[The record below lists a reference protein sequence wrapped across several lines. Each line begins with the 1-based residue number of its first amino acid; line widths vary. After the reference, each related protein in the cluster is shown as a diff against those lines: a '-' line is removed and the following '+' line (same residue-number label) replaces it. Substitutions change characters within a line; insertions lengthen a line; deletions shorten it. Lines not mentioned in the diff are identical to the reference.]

1 MELLTLLNSALLL
14 VIVVKLLMSDNTVP
28 TSVKSIGK
36 KREVIIDSCGL
47 IDGRIVD
54 LARAGFTPER
64 LVIPGA
70 VIDELQY
77 LADHGDSQKRER
89 ARYGLDVA
97 KQLQELVGA
106 TIFKDDASDRSLPVD
121 SQLVTLA
128 KKRGAQLYTTDFNL
142 NKVASLENVIVLNIN
157 ELAQY
162 LRPPILPG
170 ETAQLKIVEH
180 GQEKSQGVGYLEDG
194 TMVVV
199 EKAGGKINKRVTVQF
214 SRMLQTQAGRMMF
227 AHVLPDN
234 HPEKPRSKH

>member
-1 MELLTLLNSALLL
+1 MLPILIIDSVLL
-14 VIVVKLLMSDNTVP
+14 VLVLVRLLMMEKPGSSGPKT
-28 TSVKSIGK
+28 IGLR

-54 LARAGFTPER
+54 LARAGFVPDR
-64 LVIPGA
+64 LIIPST
-70 VIDELQY
+70 VIDELQL
-77 LADHGDSQKRER
+77 LADHGDSHKRER

-97 KQLQELVGA
+97 KQLQEISGA
-106 TIFKDDASDRSLPVD
+106 TILKDGGSLQAGPVD
-121 SQLVTLA
+121 AQLVALA

-142 NKVASLENVIVLNIN
+142 NKVASLDNVTVLNIN

-170 ETAQLKIVEH
+170 ETAKLKIVEK
-180 GQEKSQGVGYLEDG
+180 GQEKGQGVGYLDDG

-199 EKAGGKINKRVTVQF
+199 EKAANKTGRQVSVQF

-227 AHVLPDN
+227 AYLQPNDQQKN
-234 HPEKPRSKH
+234 